1 MRHLLQPEMLPLAA
15 DLPVITAMTAAAT
28 DSYSLIGRACGPG
41 SLVETGVVAARA
53 SMIPT
58 MASEMAVLRRRLGP
72 SIALT
77 NWHSTQEAIMA
88 KDHGNSVKNDRKY
101 EALRDKGYSKERS
114 AKIAN
119 SGKKSSR
126 KGGKHSH

>member
-1 MRHLLQPEMLPLAA
+1 MEAFHYPTHRSSANR
-15 DLPVITAMTAAAT
+15 V
-28 DSYSLIGRACGPG
+28 
-41 SLVETGVVAARA
+41 VVAIQHDERPIHCAPRLPNA
-53 SMIPT
+53 QEAT
-58 MASEMAVLRRRLGP
+58 MAK
-72 SIALT
+72 
-77 NWHSTQEAIMA
+77 N
-88 KDHGNSVKNDRKY
+88 HGSSVKNDRKY